1 MGINESHKQKKFF
14 YGWVIVA
21 VCLLVQAIPFGV
33 GSNLPP
39 TFINYVVKAE
49 GFSFASFSLMFTIG
63 TIISAVCSPFI
74 GKLFTKVNVKVLYI
88 IASILVGVGFMAFS
102 FAGNHL
108 IAYYILAGIV
118 QIGVATMSSIGVPT
132 LINAWFKVNKGTA
145 MGIAF
150 AGGGL
155 GNIFLQMIAGRWLA
169 DPTIGYKGAYIRFG
183 AIALVISLI
192 FSIFF
197 VRMPKSKEELEAN
210 IPKKK
215 KGDENIAHHI
225 SWGYTISEVTKMPQF
240 WMIGISFI
248 FVGFY
253 VAGVALQF
261 IAYLQNLEEAGI
273 LLIPSARIASLFGLF
288 SIFGTILGCMLFDKF
303 GLSKSYSFS
312 GILVVIACLCLIF
325 LKDINFLAYIFPIC
339 FGISM
344 FSYIM
349 GPSYMTGA
357 LFGDREYSTILGIIQ
372 IFFAL
377 GFAIGSPIFGM
388 IIDNFGWTV
397 GWTSTIIYAIIAYI
411 GLVISCSMILKINK
425 ENNVTET
432 KRISE

>member
-1 MGINESHKQKKFF
+1 MSTNEDNKQKKFF

-49 GFSFASFSLMFTIG
+49 GFSYASFSLMFTIG

-288 SIFGTILGCMLFDKF
+288 SIFGTILGGMLFDKF

>member
-1 MGINESHKQKKFF
+1 MSTNEDNKQKKFF

-288 SIFGTILGCMLFDKF
+288 SIFGTILGGMLFDKF

>member
-1 MGINESHKQKKFF
+1 MSINESNKQKKFF

-21 VCLLVQAIPFGV
+21 VCLLIQAIPFGV

-63 TIISAVCSPFI
+63 TIISAVCSPFV
-74 GKLFTKVNVKVLYI
+74 GKLFTKVNVKILYI
-88 IASILVGVGFMAFS
+88 VGSILTGVGFMLFS

-108 IAYYILAGIV
+108 IAYYLLAGVV
-118 QIGVATMSSIGVPT
+118 QVGVAIVSSIGVPT

-150 AGGGL
+150 SGGGL
-155 GNIFLQMIAGRWLA
+155 GNIFLQMIAGKWLA
-169 DPTIGYKGAYIRFG
+169 DPMIGYRGAYIRFG
-183 AIALVISLI
+183 AIALVASLI
-192 FSIFF
+192 LSIFF
-197 VRMPKSKEELEAN
+197 IRMPKSKEELAAN
-210 IPKKK
+210 IPKNK
-215 KGDENIAHHI
+215 KGDENAAHHV

-253 VAGVALQF
+253 VAGIALQF
-261 IAYLQNLEEAGI
+261 IAYLQGLEEIGV
-273 LLIPSARIASLFGLF
+273 LLIPSARIASIFGLF
-288 SIFGTILGCMLFDKF
+288 SIFGTFLGGMLFDKL
-303 GLSKSYSFS
+303 GLSKSYAFS
-312 GILVVIACLCLIF
+312 GVLVVVAGLCLIF
-325 LKDINFLAYIFPIC
+325 LKEINFLAYLFPLC

-377 GFAIGSPIFGM
+377 GFAIGSPIFGI

-411 GLVISCSMILKINK
+411 GLIVSCSMILKINK

>member
-49 GFSFASFSLMFTIG
+49 GFSYASFSLMFTIG

-288 SIFGTILGCMLFDKF
+288 SIFGTILGGMLFDKF

>member
-1 MGINESHKQKKFF
+1 MSKNEDNKQKKFF

-288 SIFGTILGCMLFDKF
+288 SIFGTILGGMLFDKF

>member
-1 MGINESHKQKKFF
+1 MSTNEDNKQKKFF

-288 SIFGTILGCMLFDKF
+288 SIFGTILGGMLFDKF

-425 ENNVTET
+425 ENNVIET